1 MDGVSGTAGRPD
13 SLRRLWLA
21 AALGLLA
28 IVVAFAS
35 ASNGTAASGTGLQRA
50 MQVQERNS
58 ERLLDRG
65 DVVGTG
71 VSWGSPASPGRS
83 ARCASPRARSP
94 TTPARATGAAT
105 AAVAVANPTSARP
118 TSFRGRS
125 RSASRPATSKSAR
138 RGRSGR
144 GSPTAPATS
153 RRAAQLHRGERSR
166 RGDRHR
172 CQRAERSPG
181 RQLDPLRRL
190 RHAVVGNAG
199 TARFVN
205 QIFVEGRRGPFI
217 KSGDSGSL
225 LVTDD
230 AAAKP
235 VGLLFAGNSS
245 GKFAIANRI
254 DTVLAEFGVTIDG
267 K

>member
-1 MDGVSGTAGRPD
+1 
-13 SLRRLWLA
+13 LWLA

-50 MQVQERNS
+50 IQVQERNS

-65 DVVGTG
+65 AVVGTG

-94 TTPARATGAAT
+94 TTPAKAT
-105 AAVAVANPTSARP
+105 AVAVANPTSARP

-125 RSASRPATSKSAR
+125 RSASRPATSKSVR

-172 CQRAERSPG
+172 CQRAERSPV

-190 RHAVVGNAG
+190 RGAVVGNAG

-235 VGLLFAGNSS
+235 VGLLFAGSSS